1 MTSVSSNGGGNGAS
15 AARGADRVCVVGA
28 GSAGIAMC
36 RALALRGI
44 PFDCFE
50 RRPAIGGLWRYPAEG
65 GGSAAYESLFA
76 NTSKTVM
83 QYPSYPMPDDYPDYP
98 HHTQVARYFDD
109 YVDHHGLR
117 EHIRLETEVA
127 SVEPD
132 GGAWTVTLGDG
143 TTHRYRAVAV
153 ASGGRHAEPVLGH
166 YEGSFAGRELH
177 AVDYDGPEDFAGQ
190 RVVILGLGATSA
202 DIATEVSRV
211 AAATD
216 LSVRT
221 GHYVVPKIL
230 EGRPID
236 KLSPFMK
243 KLSVEQRRPLL
254 TLMLKLVHGDMTAYG
269 LPAPPY
275 KPGQGPLISTSE
287 LLPAIAHGRIFPRP
301 VVAAAEGRTV
311 RFADGQEVE
320 ADAIVHCTGYRIG
333 FPFLDERLVSGGD
346 DAPPLYHLVVPPEI
360 EGLYFIGLLHSMM
373 SLMPLAEFQSEW
385 VGDLLTGAVELPSR
399 ADMWSAIRRSRR
411 RQDKRFYDS
420 SGHLLVDPNEYERLI
435 EAERRRHAATGRK
448 VSPAGAPVV
457 RPDER
462 GESHAFVHGRS
473 DG

>member
-1 MTSVSSNGGGNGAS
+1 MTTMTPNARADHAS
-15 AARGADRVCVVGA
+15 TPTDRTDKVCVIGA

-50 RRPAIGGLWRYPAEG
+50 RSPQIGGLWRYPAHG
-65 GGSAAYESLFA
+65 GGSCAYASLFA

-83 QYPSYPMPDDYPDYP
+83 QFPSYPMPDDYPHYP

-109 YVDHHGLR
+109 FVNHHGLR
-117 EHIRLETEVA
+117 SHIQFETEVDR
-127 SVEPD
+127 VEPAS
-132 GGAWTVTLGDG
+132 GGGWVVGIAGGG
-143 TTHRYRAVAV
+143 THHYRAVMV
-153 ASGGRHAEPVLGH
+153 ASGGRHGMPVHGQFD
-166 YEGSFAGRELH
+166 GSFDGRELH
-177 AVDYDGPEDFAGQ
+177 AFDYDGPAELAGKT
-190 RVVILGLGATSA
+190 VVILGLGATSA

-211 AAATD
+211 AAATY
-216 LSVRT
+216 LSART

-275 KPGQGPLISTSE
+275 KPGQGPLIATSE
-287 LLPAIAHGRIFPRP
+287 FLPAIAHGRITPKP
-301 VVAAAEGRTV
+301 VIAAAEGRTV
-311 RFADGQEVE
+311 RFADGSEVD
-320 ADAIVHCTGYRIG
+320 ADVIIHCTGYQLA
-333 FPFLDERLVSGGD
+333 FPFLDPKLVSGGD
-346 DAPPLYHLVVPPEI
+346 DAPALYQLVVPPDI

-373 SLMPLAEFQSEW
+373 SLMPLAEHQSEW
-385 VGDLLTGAVELPSR
+385 VGDLLTGTVRLPSR
-399 ADMWSAIRRSRR
+399 GDMWSSIRRFRR
-411 RQDKRFYDS
+411 RQDKRFHDS

-435 EAERRRHAATGRK
+435 AAERRKHATSDRGDASR
-448 VSPAGAPVV
+448 PAQPRG
-457 RPDER
+457 R
-462 GESHAFVHGRS
+462 GEHHAFIAS
-473 DG
+473 

>member
-1 MTSVSSNGGGNGAS
+1 VTTLTPNAGTPN
-15 AARGADRVCVVGA
+15 ARIDKATAPTDRSDKVCVIGA

-36 RALALRGI
+36 RALVHRDV
-44 PFDCFE
+44 PFDCYE
-50 RRPAIGGLWRYPAEG
+50 RRAQIGGLWRYPADG
-65 GGSAAYESLFA
+65 GHSCAYASLFA

-109 YVDHHGLR
+109 YVDHYGLR
-117 EHIRLETEVA
+117 QHVQFETEVTR
-127 SVEPD
+127 VEPAS
-132 GGAWTVTLGDG
+132 GGGWAVTLGDG
-143 TTHRYRAVAV
+143 AVHRYRAVMV
-153 ASGGRHAEPVLGH
+153 ASGGRHSVPVYGQ
-166 YEGSFAGRELH
+166 YDGSFAGRELH
-177 AVDYDGPEDFAGQ
+177 AIDYDGPADFAGQ
-190 RVVILGLGATSA
+190 TVVILGLGATSA
-202 DIATEVSRV
+202 DIATEVARV
-211 AAATD
+211 AAATY

-254 TLMLKLVHGDMTAYG
+254 RLMLKLVHGDMTAYG

-287 LLPAIAHGRIFPRP
+287 FLPAIVHGRITPKP
-301 VVAAAEGRTV
+301 VIAAVEGRTV
-311 RFADGQEVE
+311 RFADGHLVE
-320 ADAIVHCTGYRIG
+320 ADAIIHCTGYRIA
-333 FPFLDERLVSGGD
+333 FPFLDDTLVGGGD
-346 DAPPLYHLVVPPEI
+346 DAPPLYQLVVPPEV

-385 VGDLLTGAVELPSR
+385 VGDLLTGAVRLPSR
-399 ADMWSAIRRSRR
+399 GEMWAGIRRARR

-435 EAERRRHAATGRK
+435 ATERR
-448 VSPAGAPVV
+448 
-457 RPDER
+457 
-462 GESHAFVHGRS
+462 SHATTDRPGVATAARGR
-473 DG
+473 G